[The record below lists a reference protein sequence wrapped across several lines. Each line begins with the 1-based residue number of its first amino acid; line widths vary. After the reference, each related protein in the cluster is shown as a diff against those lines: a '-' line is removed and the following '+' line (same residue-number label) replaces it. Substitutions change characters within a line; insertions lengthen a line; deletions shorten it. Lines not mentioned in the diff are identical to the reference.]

1 MILLYNAIRSG
12 YGARK
17 EGKLG
22 GVRATSDGFDWF
34 NPL

>member
-22 GVRATSDGFDWF
+22 GVTSDGFDWF